1 MDSLGLSSGC
11 DTCSSKPLRRTARQ
25 LKRAVEILSGHR
37 IWAPG
42 ATWHH
47 GMMIRGIQWMISL
60 DQIWNPMDD

>member
-25 LKRAVEILSGHR
+25 LKRAVEILSGHLR
-37 IWAPG
+37 GG
-42 ATWHH
+42 ATWDH
-47 GMMIRGIQWMISL
+47 GMMTWMISL